1 MEPRVFAGKYRVE
14 RELGEPSLDRTYL
27 ADGPDGERVVVK
39 VVHPVDAAAAAAVE
53 KDVSLIS
60 GIRHPALPT
69 VHQWGHEGA
78 DFFVVRDYVPGADL
92 ELELGQQGKVAP
104 VSAARYGEIAAGAL
118 AEIHKRGL
126 THGNIKSANLI
137 RTPEDEIMLVGNS
150 LGLAEPALKPDAPAS
165 AAYYMAPEQFGGA
178 PDSPAADVY
187 SMGVVLYELI
197 AGKVPF
203 DGANAA
209 AVGDRHV
216 HEVPTPI
223 GEAAEDVPPAL
234 DAVVMKAL
242 EKAPEARYPDG
253 EALRA
258 ALHSVLQPAAVPSA
272 PAMAAA
278 PPKRS
283 AWPWIAVVALLVVLG
298 LGAAWALGLFGTH
311 EIAVPNVVGMT
322 QSDAASAIAA
332 AGLTLGNV
340 TFAGQSVPGITDGSV
355 SAESPAKDTKVD
367 PASKVDL
374 VLAGVEQVKVP
385 DVVGLSQTQATIDLQ
400 GAGLVAGTITN
411 VATTSVNPGQ
421 VLVQSPV
428 AATGVAKGS
437 AVDLQISQNTAAV
450 PDVTGVARSDAEQT
464 LENAGFVVSV
474 QFKASASVAS
484 GRVIQQTPTGGVTAM
499 TGSTVTITVSTGV
512 AQVTV
517 PDVGGMTQADAVNA
531 LTAVG
536 FKTQV
541 TLHTGGGPV
550 GTVISQSPAANAK
563 APAGSTVQITVAQ

>member
-39 VVHPVDAAAAAAVE
+39 VVHPVAAAASAAVE

-69 VHQWGHEGA
+69 VHQWGHDGS

-92 ELELGQQGKVAP
+92 ELELAQQGRIAP

-137 RTPEDEIMLVGNS
+137 RTPEDEIVLVGNS
-150 LGLAEPALKPDAPAS
+150 LGLAEPALRPDAPAS
-165 AAYYMAPEQFGGA
+165 AAYYIAPEQFDGA

-197 AGKVPF
+197 SGKVPF
-203 DGANAA
+203 DGADAA

-216 HEVPTPI
+216 HEVPVPI
-223 GEAAEDVPPAL
+223 GQVAEDVPPAL

-258 ALHSVLQPAAVPSA
+258 ALHAVLQPAAVA
-272 PAMAAA
+272 PAVVVVAAA
-278 PPKRS
+278 PKRS
-283 AWPWIAVVALLVVLG
+283 AWPWVAVIVLLVLLG

-311 EIAVPNVVGMT
+311 EVAVPGVVGMT
-322 QSDAASAIAA
+322 QTQAASAITA
-332 AGLTLGNV
+332 AGLQLGTV
-340 TFAGQSVPGITDGSV
+340 TFAGQSVAGVTDGSV
-355 SAESPAKDTKVD
+355 SSQSPAKDTKVD

-385 DVVGLSQTQATIDLQ
+385 DLVGLSQTQATIDLQ
-400 GAGLVAGTITN
+400 NAGLVVGTITN
-411 VATTSVNPGQ
+411 VATTSVGPGQ

-428 AATGVAKGS
+428 AGTGVAKGS
-437 AVDLQISQNTAAV
+437 AVDLQVSQNTAAV
-450 PDVTGVARSDAEQT
+450 PNVIGVARGDSERT
-464 LENAGFVVSV
+464 LKAAGFVVSV
-474 QFKASASVAS
+474 QLRASSSVPS
-484 GRVIQQTPTGGVTAM
+484 GRVVQQTPTGGVTAM
-499 TGSTVTITVSTGV
+499 TGSTVTITVSTGI

-536 FKTQV
+536 LKTQV

-550 GTVISQSPAANAK
+550 GTVISQNPLANVK
-563 APAGSTVQITVAQ
+563 APAGSTVTITVAQ